1 MGKKIKIT
9 INGETVEIVKGTSI
23 LEAAN
28 QAGVIIPTLC
38 YHKDLCVAGNC
49 RVCVVEIA
57 GQKRLAPA
65 CATPCDEGMDVLTN
79 TLKVR
84 NSRKHIIEL
93 LLSEHNA
100 DCTNCYKNGG
110 CELQKLASEYKI
122 MNQDFIHLVPFRNYT
137 IDMFSPSIIKDD
149 SKCIRCQ
156 RCVRTC
162 AELQGVNA
170 LTMSYKGEHAKITTF
185 FEKVLLSEHNAD
197 CTNCYKNGGCELQ
210 KLASEYKIMNQDF
223 IHLVPFR
230 NYTIDMFSPSI
241 IKDDSKCIRCQ
252 RCVRTCAELQGVN
265 ALTMS
270 YKGEHAKITTFFEKA
285 MNDVV
290 CTNCGQCINH
300 CPTGALVEKNYIEE
314 VWNAISDKTKY
325 VVVQTAP
332 AVRVGLGEELG
343 FEPGER
349 VTGKMVAALKRLGFD
364 AVMDTD
370 FTADLTIME
379 EGTELLTRLKGALV
393 DKNPDIKLP
402 MATSC
407 SPGWIKF
414 IEHMY
419 PSLLDHLSS
428 CKSPQQMFGALVKT
442 YYAKARNI
450 DPEKIVSVSIMPCTA
465 KKFEAARPEMHDS
478 GYRDVDYVL
487 TTRELAIMI
496 KQAGID
502 FMKLKDAHYDR
513 LMGES
518 TGAGVIFGATG
529 GVMEAALRTAYELV
543 TGREVPFE
551 DLKILPV
558 RGMEGIKEASIKIE
572 NPLEKWSFLD
582 GVELNCAIAHGLV
595 NAKKVMDS
603 IVAGTSHYHFIEFMA
618 CPGGCLGGG
627 GQPIPTNPEI
637 RAKRTAAI
645 YAEDEGMPMRKSHL
659 NPEITKIYKDFLIA
673 PLGEKSH
680 KLLHTKYTPRKRY

>member
-49 RVCVVEIA
+49 RVCVVELA

-65 CATPCDEGMDVLTN
+65 CATPCDEGMDILTN

-110 CELQKLASEYKI
+110 
-122 MNQDFIHLVPFRNYT
+122 
-137 IDMFSPSIIKDD
+137 
-149 SKCIRCQ
+149 
-156 RCVRTC
+156 
-162 AELQGVNA
+162 G
-170 LTMSYKGEHAKITTF
+170 
-185 FEKVLLSEHNAD
+185 
-197 CTNCYKNGGCELQ
+197 ELQ

-314 VWNAISDKTKY
+314 VWNAISDKSKY

-343 FEPGER
+343 FEPGTR

-414 IEHMY
+414 VEHMY

-502 FMKLKDAHYDR
+502 FIKLKDAHYDR

-551 DLKILPV
+551 NLKILPV
-558 RGMEGIKEASIKIE
+558 RGMEGVKEASIKIE

-582 GVELNCAIAHGLV
+582 GVVLNCAIAHGLV

-603 IVAGTSHYHFIEFMA
+603 IVNGTSHYHFIEFMA

-680 KLLHTKYTPRKRY
+680 KLLHTKYTPRKRF